1 MSADK
6 PQIAVSLSATARPK
20 ASYRRWPA
28 LAAVSYIDVFC
39 LVAGVAVLWNV
50 ARGSSWGE
58 KGVVV
63 LAVCIPCSSSLWRW
77 AGRRDLGRQP
87 GSRQPGPARGPTSH
101 EFVGIRA
108 WV

>member
-28 LAAVSYIDVFC
+28 LAAVSYIGVFC

-63 LAVCIPCSSSLWRW
+63 LAVCIRMLIVAMALGWAARPWSSAWRS
-77 AGRRDLGRQP
+77 A
-87 GSRQPGPARGPTSH
+87 AR
-101 EFVGIRA
+101 IRTRA
-108 WV
+108 YVT